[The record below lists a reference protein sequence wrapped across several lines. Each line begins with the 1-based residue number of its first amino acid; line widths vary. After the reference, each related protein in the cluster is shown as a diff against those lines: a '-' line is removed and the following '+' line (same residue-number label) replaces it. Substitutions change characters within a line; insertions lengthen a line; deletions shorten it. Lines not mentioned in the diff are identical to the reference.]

1 MNKTNLLVLCH
12 TYNSFIKDP
21 IEIIS
26 KEFNKIFVLV
36 RYKPFAE
43 LSNIIPLP
51 FFKSRRKH
59 SSISADIRSIS
70 NYIK

>member
-1 MNKTNLLVLCH
+1 MVMLDKTNLLVLCH

-36 RYKPFAE
+36 RYKPIAE
-43 LSNIIPLP
+43 LANIIPLP
-51 FFKSRRKH
+51 FFLDYH
-59 SSISADIRSIS
+59 SSITSRPS
-70 NYIK
+70 